1 MCTCTTPKYRA
12 FLDYQLAISKMEI
25 LQGGVFVL
33 FIVLLILESFCSLQ
47 LLDNAPTTFPWV
59 VIVWRDHFALDSMAS
74 SIKQFFSSSSLLSN
88 ITTNTE
94 KKYMSAVAVLGVD
107 HQKIRV
113 TVMLVVLFFLISI
126 FQFYSFYLFLY
137 FLLYLFILLSTPTYF
152 PDLSNL
158 DYTQFY

>member
-1 MCTCTTPKYRA
+1 
-12 FLDYQLAISKMEI
+12 MEI

-33 FIVLLILESFCSLQ
+33 FIFLLILESFCSLQ

-126 FQFYSFYLFLY
+126 FQFYSF
-137 FLLYLFILLSTPTYF
+137 LFIPVFSIIPVYLIIYPNIFSRP
-152 PDLSNL
+152 
-158 DYTQFY
+158 